1 MDAPCKIQGSIHVF
15 RLVNNMCPGKW
26 VHINVKGALCMPIFN
41 SICSILLSINHAIYG
56 IIFVLRTIIS
66 PLEGL

>member
-1 MDAPCKIQGSIHVF
+1 MFNYINKAPFTMQ
-15 RLVNNMCPGKW
+15 
-26 VHINVKGALCMPIFN
+26 KGALIIFIFN

-56 IIFVLRTIIS
+56 IIFVLTTIIS

>member
-1 MDAPCKIQGSIHVF
+1 MFNYINKAPFTMQ
-15 RLVNNMCPGKW
+15 
-26 VHINVKGALCMPIFN
+26 KGALIIIIFIFN

-56 IIFVLRTIIS
+56 IIFMLRAIIS

>member
-1 MDAPCKIQGSIHVF
+1 MF
-15 RLVNNMCPGKW
+15 NY
-26 VHINVKGALCMPIFN
+26 INKVPFTMQKGALIIFIFN

-56 IIFVLRTIIS
+56 IIFVLGAIIS

>member
-1 MDAPCKIQGSIHVF
+1 MFNYINKAPFTMQ
-15 RLVNNMCPGKW
+15 
-26 VHINVKGALCMPIFN
+26 KGALIIFN

-56 IIFVLRTIIS
+56 IIFVLRAIIS